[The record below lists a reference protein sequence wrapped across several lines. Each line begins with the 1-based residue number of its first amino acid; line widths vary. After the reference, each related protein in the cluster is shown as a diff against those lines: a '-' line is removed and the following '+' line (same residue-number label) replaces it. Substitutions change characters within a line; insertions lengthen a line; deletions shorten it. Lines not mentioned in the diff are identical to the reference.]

1 MREIKKILLP
11 IDFSGA
17 SIKILQY
24 AIFLAEKYNAKIF
37 IVSVV
42 EYPYTLSGLPSSKLG
57 SEYEEQMIRIA
68 EKKMTSFLEDNMD
81 QIPIS
86 LKSSVLFGHAAK
98 RIISYAEMESFDLII
113 IGTHGHKG
121 LEKMLF
127 GSVAEKVIKLAPC
140 PVLTINTYR
149 HDEEKES

>member
-24 AIFLAEKYNAKIF
+24 AVFLAEKYNAKIF
-37 IVSVV
+37 IVSVM
-42 EYPYTLSGLPSSKLG
+42 EYPYTISGRPHFRPND
-57 SEYEEQMIRIA
+57 EYGEQMIRIA
-68 EKKMTSFLEDNMD
+68 EKKMASFIEENRDLMPVSLE
-81 QIPIS
+81 
-86 LKSSVLFGHAAK
+86 SSILFGHVAE

-121 LEKMLF
+121 LEKMLL

-149 HDEEKES
+149 HNEEEGS

>member
-24 AIFLAEKYNAKIF
+24 AIFVAEKYNAKIF

-68 EKKMTSFLEDNMD
+68 EKKMASFLEDNRDEM
-81 QIPIS
+81 PAS
-86 LKSSVLFGHAAK
+86 FESSILSGHIAEE
-98 RIISYAEMESFDLII
+98 IISYAKKEYIDLII
-113 IGTHGHKG
+113 IGTHGHKM
-121 LEKMLF
+121 LERMLF
-127 GSVAEKVIKLAPC
+127 GSVAEKVHKLAPC

-149 HDEEKES
+149 HDEEEGS

>member
-37 IVSVV
+37 VVSVM
-42 EYPYTLSGLPSSKLG
+42 EYPYTHSGLPSSRLG

-68 EKKMTSFLEDNMD
+68 EKKMASFIEENRDLMPVSFE
-81 QIPIS
+81 
-86 LKSSVLFGHAAK
+86 SSILFGHAAEK
-98 RIISYAEMESFDLII
+98 IISYAEMESFDLII

-149 HDEEKES
+149 HDEEEGS

>member
-24 AIFLAEKYNAKIF
+24 AIFVAEKYNAKIF

-68 EKKMTSFLEDNMD
+68 EKKMASFLEDNRVEM
-81 QIPIS
+81 PVS
-86 LKSSVLFGHAAK
+86 FESSILSGHIAEE
-98 RIISYAEMESFDLII
+98 IISYAEKEYIDLII
-113 IGTHGHKG
+113 IGTHGHKM
-121 LEKMLF
+121 LERMLF
-127 GSVAEKVIKLAPC
+127 GSVAEKVLKLAPC

-149 HDEEKES
+149 HDEEEGS

>member
-37 IVSVV
+37 IIYVM
-42 EYPYTLSGLPSSKLG
+42 EYPYTISGVPHFRKDD
-57 SEYEEQMIRIA
+57 EYEEHMIRFA
-68 EKKMTSFLEDNMD
+68 KKKMASFLEDNRD
-81 QIPIS
+81 QIPVS
-86 LKSSVLFGHAAK
+86 FESSILFGHAAEK
-98 RIISYAEMESFDLII
+98 IISYAEMESFDLII

>member
-42 EYPYTLSGLPSSKLG
+42 EYPYTISGVPHFRPND
-57 SEYEEQMIRIA
+57 EYEEKMIRIA
-68 EKKMTSFLEDNMD
+68 EKNMASFIEENKDLMPVSFE
-81 QIPIS
+81 
-86 LKSSVLFGHAAK
+86 SSILFGHAAEK
-98 RIISYAEMESFDLII
+98 IISYAEMESFDLII

-127 GSVAEKVIKLAPC
+127 GSVAEKIIKLAPC

-149 HDEEKES
+149 HDEEEES

>member
-37 IVSVV
+37 IVNVM
-42 EYPYTLSGLPSSKLG
+42 EYPHTISGVPNFISSAK
-57 SEYEEQMIRIA
+57 
-68 EKKMTSFLEDNMD
+68 EKMASFLEDNRD
-81 QIPIS
+81 QIPVS
-86 LKSSVLFGHAAK
+86 FESSILFGHAAEK
-98 RIISYAEMESFDLII
+98 IISYAEMESFDLII

-149 HDEEKES
+149 HDEEEGS